1 MICDVVT
8 PDQCYTGGGG
18 EDAEDGAVQ
27 AWQVPWQRHSAVSSH
42 QPRHEATCSEDSKQ
56 EGGRVKLGAVQNDI
70 QCDQVLTQWLIC
82 ALTSLIMYY
91 EEFTKCLK
99 SLNKLWKQFKGFW
112 T

>member
-1 MICDVVT
+1 M
-8 PDQCYTGGGG
+8 
-18 EDAEDGAVQ
+18 DGAVQ

-99 SLNKLWKQFKGFW
+99 SLNKLCMQRKGFW

>member
-18 EDAEDGAVQ
+18 EAAVDGAVQ

-70 QCDQVLTQWLIC
+70 QCDQVLAQWLIC
-82 ALTSLIMYY
+82 TVMTLNF
-91 EEFTKCLK
+91 EKFTKCLK
-99 SLNKLWKQFKGFW
+99 SLNHAALKLFELF
-112 T
+112 